1 MAAEGLWR
9 MLHWGP
15 LVAVVIIK
23 WVTLATLYCS
33 SMLWPP
39 AHSLWGLVFTS
50 VFSCKESHD
59 VTITMII
66 ISVLRVSGFSSL
78 TLYHFTSALCTGP
91 GFLALGWAPASE
103 AERQQ
108 LQFCGQCQGYK
119 VSRTGL

>member
-15 LVAVVIIK
+15 LVAVIIIK

-50 VFSCKESHD
+50 LFSC
-59 VTITMII
+59 IT
-66 ISVLRVSGFSSL
+66 
-78 TLYHFTSALCTGP
+78 
-91 GFLALGWAPASE
+91 
-103 AERQQ
+103 
-108 LQFCGQCQGYK
+108 
-119 VSRTGL
+119 